1 MAGRS
6 MFFLFFGLKM
16 SLSIKLDVVVL
27 KFISIVF
34 VGSIVGVLRCFGTNV
49 LVTTFVDS
57 VVLDEWANT
66 SRSFFSALPK

>member
-6 MFFLFFGLKM
+6 IFFLFFGLKI
-16 SLSIKLDVVVL
+16 SLSIKLGVVVL

-57 VVLDEWANT
+57 VVLDE
-66 SRSFFSALPK
+66 